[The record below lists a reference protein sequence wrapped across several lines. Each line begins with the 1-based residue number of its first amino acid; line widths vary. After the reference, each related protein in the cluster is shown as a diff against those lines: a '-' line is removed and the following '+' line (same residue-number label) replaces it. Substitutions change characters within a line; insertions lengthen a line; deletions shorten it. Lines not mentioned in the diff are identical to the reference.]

1 VPLLAAGP
9 GIPRGIVVS
18 TPVEL
23 LDVYPTL
30 VDLAGLPLP
39 SGLEGRSLRP
49 VLANPAAAGHA
60 HSLVYHYD
68 VSRRIDVPGR
78 TVIGPRWRYTEWG
91 GGEFGRELYSRSE
104 DPDEYHNRIADAG
117 LAATLDEARA
127 QLAKLPAPKPGPAN
141 RPRAID
147 PDAKRA
153 KQAGK

>member
-9 GIPRGIVVS
+9 GIPRGTVVS

-30 VDLAGLPLP
+30 VDLAGLPKP
-39 SGLEGRSLRP
+39 AGLEGRSLRP
-49 VLANPAAAGHA
+49 LLAHPGATGHA

-68 VSRRIDVPGR
+68 VGRRLDVAGR

-91 GGEFGRELYSRSE
+91 GGEFGRELYWRPD
-104 DPDEYHNRIADAG
+104 DPEEYHNRIADPAFAST
-117 LAATLDEARA
+117 LAEARA
-127 QLAKLPAPKPGPAN
+127 QLARLPAPKPGPAN

-147 PDAKRA
+147 PDAKQP
-153 KQAGK
+153 KQKRN